1 MIAVGRDAYLISSSR
16 MLLGATTDLQ
26 VITVRKD
33 IPYTKNVVSSVTL
46 QQTIAHIV
54 SLSACTGLFVG
65 IGATAV
71 NDLYVVTGIVDPVTR
86 VINLFNVSAHYGRNF
101 SPMITRLSDTEFAI
115 AYSTMSSQLMTR
127 YGEIFPLL
135 LQPCS
140 LVLNAFIV
148 LLFYRPHR
156 PCFRNHRPIGRSCVP
171 DKDFLLEFL

>member
-1 MIAVGRDAYLISSSR
+1 MDIACSHYLDMIAVGRDAYLISSSR
-16 MLLGATTDLQ
+16 MLLGAATDLQ

-54 SLSACTGLFVG
+54 SLSASTGLFVG
-65 IGATAV
+65 ICATAV
-71 NDLYVVTGIVDPVTR
+71 NDLYLVAGIVDPVTR
-86 VINLFNVSAHYGRNF
+86 AINLFNVSAHYGQRI
-101 SPMITRLSDTEFAI
+101 SPMPLITRLSDTEFAI

-140 LVLNAFIV
+140 LVVHAFNV
-148 LLFYRPHR
+148 LFFYRP
-156 PCFRNHRPIGRSCVP
+156 C
-171 DKDFLLEFL
+171 